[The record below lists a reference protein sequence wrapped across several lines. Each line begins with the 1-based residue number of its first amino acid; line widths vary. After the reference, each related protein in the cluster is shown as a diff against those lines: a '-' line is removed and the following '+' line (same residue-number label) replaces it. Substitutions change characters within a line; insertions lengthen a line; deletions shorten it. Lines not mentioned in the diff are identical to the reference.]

1 MSLKKFKPITPG
13 QRHKINSDYSEI
25 TTNTPERVLLRARR
39 NLVVVTTT
47 VE

>member
-25 TTNTPERVLLRARR
+25 TTNTPEKSLVAS